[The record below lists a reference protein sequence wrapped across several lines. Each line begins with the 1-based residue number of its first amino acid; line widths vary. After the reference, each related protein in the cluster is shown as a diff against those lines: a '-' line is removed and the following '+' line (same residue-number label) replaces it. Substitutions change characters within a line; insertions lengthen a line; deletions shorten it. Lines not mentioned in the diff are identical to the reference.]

1 MTSVLNVDTIA
12 DKAGTGPVGLT
23 KQHAAK
29 QFMLFDQRGSYIG
42 VNTLGESLN
51 TSSVSDDATG
61 NITISLVSNM
71 ATANYSPVTTSH
83 YNGLVANKNNARFS
97 GPYTI
102 TTSAFAMSI
111 CSSNSNA
118 SDGLAQT
125 VVNGGLA

>member
-1 MTSVLNVDTIA
+1 MSELRTDTITA
-12 DKAGTGPVGLT
+12 SDGTSPVTLT

-29 QFMLFDQRGSYIG
+29 QFMLFDQRGSYISA
-42 VNTLGESLN
+42 NTLGESLN
-51 TSSVSDDATG
+51 TTSVSDDATG
-61 NITISLVSNM
+61 NITISLISNM

-102 TTSAFAMSI
+102 TTAGFSMSI
-111 CSSNSNA
+111 CSSNANG

>member
-12 DKAGTGPVGLT
+12 NKAGTGPVGLT
-23 KQHAAK
+23 KQSAAK
-29 QFMLFDQRGSYIG
+29 QFMLFDQRGSHIG

-83 YNGLVANKNNARFS
+83 YNGLVANKNNPRLS